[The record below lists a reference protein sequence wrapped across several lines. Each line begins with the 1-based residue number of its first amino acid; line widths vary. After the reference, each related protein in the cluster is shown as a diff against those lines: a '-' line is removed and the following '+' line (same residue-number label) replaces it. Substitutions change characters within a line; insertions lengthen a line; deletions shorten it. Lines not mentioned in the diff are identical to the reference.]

1 MKQRRY
7 MFYLLVVIS
16 VLTVFTCAHAAND
29 YQVHRERI
37 ATENNTRFGFDKD
50 IIDRLI
56 CEETAEV
63 VPPPVF
69 KLPASLRVI
78 EDEAFEGTSLFS
90 VELPDSVVTIGERAF
105 SNISTLHAVS
115 IPDSVTYIAR
125 NAFTGS
131 DKVTITASPGSYA
144 RTWAKENGVP
154 FHSITVLY
162 AGTGHL
168 LQIGSSLDKFDSIEI
183 IVDTDSTKTDSGM
196 QRRAAGDIAA
206 SKYEECIANHAQG
219 RSPPACA

>member
-1 MKQRRY
+1 MKQRRF
-7 MFYLLVVIS
+7 MIYLLVLIS

-37 ATENNTRFGFDKD
+37 TTENNTWFGFDKEL
-50 IIDRLI
+50 IDRLI
-56 CEETAEV
+56 CEETADV

-69 KLPASLRVI
+69 KLPASLQVI

-90 VELPDSVVTIGERAF
+90 VELPDSVVSIGERAF
-105 SNISTLHAVS
+105 SSISTLRAVS

-125 NAFTGS
+125 NAFTDS
-131 DKVTITASPGSYA
+131 ENVTIAASSGSYA
-144 RTWAKENGVP
+144 RTWARENGVP

-168 LQIGSSLDKFDSIEI
+168 YQIVSALAESNPTEI
-183 IVDTDSTKTDSGM
+183 ICESDSTKTDSGT
-196 QRRAAGDIAA
+196 QWRADGDIAA
-206 SKYEECIANHAQG
+206 SKYEECIANHVQG